1 MNPQTLAVLAGVVRF
16 IEESEEADKTA
27 APAPGTSSAASA
39 ASGASLWALH
49 GRQSIMR
56 MRALVQQRLLKR

>member
-1 MNPQTLAVLAGVVRF
+1 MNPETLAVLAGVVRF

-27 APAPGTSSAASA
+27 AAAPGTTSA
-39 ASGASLWALH
+39 ASGAGLWALH

>member
-27 APAPGTSSAASA
+27 AAGAPAPGTT
-39 ASGASLWALH
+39 SGASLWALH

>member
-1 MNPQTLAVLAGVVRF
+1 MNPETLAVLAGVVRF

-27 APAPGTSSAASA
+27 AAGAPAPGTSSA